1 MKQKQFNKILY
12 RHGKSDLNLTKGWK
26 IYLKCLELFKKEN
39 GNTIKYLED
48 MGTMET
54 KEKLRW
60 RNKLAE
66 SGIELTPD
74 QIDDYILILSLAM
87 MSA

>member
-12 RHGKSDLNLTKGWK
+12 RHGKSDLDIEKAWK
-26 IYLKCLELFKKEN
+26 IYLKCLELFKNEN
-39 GNTIKYLED
+39 RNTIKYLED
-48 MGTMET
+48 MGLMKE

-74 QIDDYILILSLAM
+74 EIDDYILILSLAM